1 MEQRTYKKTGEIK
14 EKTTLRMTTVS
25 VRMKCVVGPDVVTPE
40 MRLCMNQ
47 RSVAIVI
54 KLFTAVNYDFIIS

>member
-25 VRMKCVVGPDVVTPE
+25 VRMKSVVGPNVAAPE

-47 RSVAIVI
+47 RSVANVI
-54 KLFTAVNYDFIIS
+54 KLFTDVSYDFS